1 MWFGDIT
8 TMAWWD
14 NLYLNEG
21 FATVMGESIILD
33 RLFPEWRVNSQFI
46 NSNLNQAL
54 RLDAKLSSHP
64 IEVPLP
70 DPNQI
75 NQIFDSLSYAKA
87 ASVLRMLS
95 EYVGEKEF
103 LKGVSLYLKKHSYK
117 NTVSADLWAGV
128 SEATGVYL
136 PSH

>member
-1 MWFGDIT
+1 MFVDRIAHMWFGDIT

-33 RLFPEWRVNSQFI
+33 RLFPEWHPDSQF
-46 NSNLNQAL
+46 LNDHLNRAL
-54 RLDAKLSSHP
+54 RLDAKPSSHP

-75 NQIFDSLSYAKA
+75 NQIFDSLSYAK
-87 ASVLRMLS
+87 VCYRRCQI
-95 EYVGEKEF
+95 
-103 LKGVSLYLKKHSYK
+103 
-117 NTVSADLWAGV
+117 TVD
-128 SEATGVYL
+128 
-136 PSH
+136 

>member
-14 NLYLNEG
+14 NLYLKEG
-21 FATVMGESIILD
+21 FATVMGESIILK
-33 RLFPEWRVNSQFI
+33 RLFPDWRPDAGFI
-46 NSNLNQAL
+46 NEHFNRAL

-75 NQIFDSLSYAKA
+75 NQVFDGLSYSK
-87 ASVLRMLS
+87 VYR
-95 EYVGEKEF
+95 
-103 LKGVSLYLKKHSYK
+103 
-117 NTVSADLWAGV
+117 DLPNCLIEG
-128 SEATGVYL
+128 
-136 PSH
+136 